1 MNPTS
6 ISGRE
11 GWGDGEMG
19 AQMGKYGRNKPKK
32 KEVTDFIE
40 ILGFPDSE
48 MFLPRPAL
56 FVSVSFFFVL
66 GKKKALNIGQECD
79 NMTFKRQVL
88 LLDEYLHTCMYL
100 LGELHVNLYIEVYKE
115 SQGGR

>member
-19 AQMGKYGRNKPKK
+19 PKWGNMEETNKKR
-32 KEVTDFIE
+32 EVTNFIE

-56 FVSVSFFFVL
+56 CDFVSFFFVL
-66 GKKKALNIGQECD
+66 EKIKGFI
-79 NMTFKRQVL
+79 
-88 LLDEYLHTCMYL
+88 
-100 LGELHVNLYIEVYKE
+100 
-115 SQGGR
+115 

>member
-6 ISGRE
+6 ISGGE

-32 KEVTDFIE
+32 REVTNFIG

-48 MFLPRPAL
+48 VFLPRPAL
-56 FVSVSFFFVL
+56 CDSVSLFFVL
-66 GKKKALNIGQECD
+66 EKKRL
-79 NMTFKRQVL
+79 
-88 LLDEYLHTCMYL
+88 
-100 LGELHVNLYIEVYKE
+100 
-115 SQGGR
+115 